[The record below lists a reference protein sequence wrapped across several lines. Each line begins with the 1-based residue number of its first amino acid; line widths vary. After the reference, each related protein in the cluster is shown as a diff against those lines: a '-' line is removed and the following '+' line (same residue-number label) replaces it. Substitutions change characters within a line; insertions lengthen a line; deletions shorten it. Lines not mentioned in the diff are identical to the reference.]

1 MSKFLYILEHQTSL
15 WAVALFA
22 QEMLSKIIN
31 NIYHLQGKGIHDQT
45 YLIFTCW
52 TFWMNKEVQQNFWE

>member
-52 TFWMNKEVQQNFWE
+52 TFG